1 MMIDTKNSVTYSL
14 TNDGY
19 IPTVF
24 TNRHKII
31 YLWRNS
37 GVKNVAKT
45 GELNTIVDCKNVQE
59 AFERSYAAASRYLL
73 GTKIEVLAF
82 FIFENDTDQKAKFD
96 NQIRDLINVYHG
108 SNKDEYPFYCPGKD
122 GEDNSE
128 RIENFDFTRD
138 IPKFKTIMEDYTKNE
153 ISIKKSFKYLHTSQ
167 ETYNKEGLEKLLKYK
182 KCLYNIYT
190 GSGKTTLTPH
200 MVAQICDVGDIAIFS
215 TPIVDTLMDLQSKVA
230 LYRYEKNIHL
240 ITDDDLDKSDKE
252 LLSFIE
258 EKRKNNVVLM
268 AFSVQNIR
276 YDDESNTPVRKKF
289 SFLNKLNIKLQ
300 VQDERHSQYDAKK
313 TSDVFANIKSEY
325 TLDLTATAFRLFQ
338 KYSDKYTHNQILSRD
353 IFWVLNQ
360 KKNGNVDFASFP
372 DIEIRSCDFTSNV
385 LSEETKKM
393 YSESEEFNSNKQFEV
408 VNGNFIH
415 ETALTEMMNLMINS
429 RDHDGRLVS
438 EKKNQFYIFRSDLTV
453 KDFVLIKLPEGNAEC
468 SAQERCEMFKNLM
481 TKTVKGALYK
491 TAAEFK
497 YQKNR
502 GKINDEILEEWKNDA
517 NKLGYQRV
525 VIITHDQLC
534 VGTDL
539 VPLSIVVLMDKVLS
553 PDFFLQIVGRCTR
566 IYPNKNKVNIYA
578 MVAGMN
584 INLSSMLYQVVKD
597 KSSDVSVQKEMYD
610 CIPIT
615 HYMNGNVQTI
625 SFHDAIKNN
634 HSYLSSIINGV
645 NIPTEFFVRFDSL
658 ISVLTKYVTLDKLK
672 GVVNS
677 GDTFSLN
684 NNSKTNLSTITPT
697 KNDSKSPKN
706 ELKKVAE
713 ILSCMYSMVIPL
725 LIMENHKTLDS
736 VWDGEIANKIFGKN
750 YIKLAKDV
758 LKVEELNVILNDKFN
773 NFISNISNIDM
784 TDVILSEKWFINQSF
799 LMSSGIEWATTD
811 RTEKMITLADIDPNV
826 NHIGVIN
833 GHNGLIPLMLRKKY
847 PTSKI
852 SCIEYFDH
860 FKNHLKNLNFD
871 VYSTIEDVKEDMD
884 VVVFDCKSLSGIKS
898 SGNKKSWNVRLES
911 TIEKIATH
919 GKIVGTFE
927 MPYKSLNAKT
937 SAILKSNIGK
947 MTNIHDW
954 DTDTTIFVYK
964 NDKKSS
970 MVKFSGHL
978 MLETCSF
985 DVKNFDVLPNVITKE
1000 TLSIFE
1006 KLNGT
1011 QKINKFV
1018 KVQTHNTN
1026 VKHKIDGKV
1035 TISDNKIDKNIY
1047 PIVHGTNVY
1056 RKKEDHNYVD
1066 DMRIMYTNKK
1076 HLDSDFKKFAISRG
1090 DRTNKFTII
1099 DKGFGVSHDV
1109 IYLKED
1115 AKFKFEMLEL
1125 LTSSKLFKF
1134 LMRYSRYTNFN
1145 EESVMNRILPY
1156 VKIDSNIKDVD
1167 EFLNNKFNFTNVEIQ
1182 YINSNNGG
1190 AFVGAH

>member
-1 MMIDTKNSVTYSL
+1 MMIDTSSSVTYSL
-14 TNDGY
+14 TNDGC

-45 GELNTIVDCKNVQE
+45 GELNTIVDCKSVQE

-82 FIFENDTDQKAKFD
+82 FIFENDTTQKAKFD

-108 SNKDEYPFYCPGKD
+108 SNKTEYPFYCPGKD

-128 RIENFDFTRD
+128 RIENFDFDRD
-138 IPKFKTIMEDYTKNE
+138 LPKFKTIMTDYTKNE

-167 ETYNKEGLEKLLKYK
+167 ATYNKEGLEKLLKYK

-200 MVAQICDVGDIAIFS
+200 MVSQICEVGDITIFS
-215 TPIVDTLMDLQSKVA
+215 TPIVDTLIDLQSKVA

-258 EKRKNNVVLM
+258 EKRKNNIILM

-289 SFLNKLNIKLQ
+289 NFLNKLKIKLQ

-338 KYSDKYTHNQILSRD
+338 KYSDKYTQNQILSRD

-372 DIEIRSCDFTSNV
+372 DIEIRSCDFSSNV
-385 LSEETKKM
+385 LSDEAKKM
-393 YSESEEFNSNKQFEV
+393 YNESEEFNSNKQFEV
-408 VNGNFIH
+408 TNGNFLH
-415 ETALTEMMNLMINS
+415 ENVLIEMMNLMINS
-429 RDHDGRLVS
+429 RDHNGRLVS
-438 EKKNQFYIFRSDLTV
+438 EKKNQFYIFRSDLPV
-453 KDFVLIKLPEGNAEC
+453 KDFALVKLPEGDADC

-502 GKINDEILEEWKNDA
+502 GKINDEILEEWKNEA
-517 NKLGYQRV
+517 NELGYQRV

-539 VPLSIVVLMDKVLS
+539 VPLSIVVLMDKILS

-578 MVAGMN
+578 MVSGMN
-584 INLSSMLYQVVKD
+584 INLSSMMYQVVKD

-615 HYMNGNVQTI
+615 HYMNGSVQTI
-625 SFHDAIKNN
+625 SFQDAIKNN
-634 HSYLSSIINGV
+634 HRYLSDIINGV
-645 NIPTEFFVRFDSL
+645 NIPSEFFSKFETLVP
-658 ISVLTKYVTLDKLK
+658 VLKKYVDLDKLK
-672 GVVNS
+672 GIING
-677 GDTFSLN
+677 GDLLSLN
-684 NNSKTNLSTITPT
+684 NNSKTNMPSTDT
-697 KNDSKSPKN
+697 KSGASGPKN

-713 ILSCMYSMVIPL
+713 ILSCMYSMVMPL
-725 LIMENHKTLDS
+725 VIMESHKSVET
-736 VWDGEIANKIFGKN
+736 VWDGEIANMIFTKN

-773 NFISNISNIDM
+773 NLISNLNELNMSDI
-784 TDVILSEKWFINQSF
+784 ILSEKWFVNQSF
-799 LMSSGIEWATTD
+799 LQANGIQWATVD
-811 RTEKMITLADIDPNV
+811 QSQKMIDMTNINDDV
-826 NHIGVIN
+826 KHIGVIN
-833 GHNGLIPLMLRKKY
+833 GLNGLIPLMLRDSY
-847 PTSKI
+847 PNVKI
-852 SCIEYFDH
+852 SCIEYFDY

-871 VYSTIEDVKEDMD
+871 VYSSVEDVNEKMD
-884 VVVFDCKSLSGIKS
+884 VIVFDCKSLSGVKS
-898 SGNKKSWNVRLES
+898 SGNKTSWNNRLNS
-911 TIEKIATH
+911 TIRMLSKN

-927 MPYKSLNAKT
+927 LPFKSLRAKT
-937 SAILKSNIGK
+937 SKVLKNNLKK
-947 MTNIHDW
+947 MTDIYDW
-954 DTDTTIFVYK
+954 DDNTSIFVYK
-964 NDKKSS
+964 NDKKTSK
-970 MVKFSGHL
+970 VNFGGYL
-978 MLETCSF
+978 MKQSCVF
-985 DVKNFDVLPNVITKE
+985 DVNNFSVLPNNFTSE

-1011 QKINKFV
+1011 KKIDSFV
-1018 KVQTHNTN
+1018 KVQTHHSL
-1026 VKHKIDGKV
+1026 KHKDN
-1035 TISDNKIDKNIY
+1035 TDLNKISITDEETSDNIY
-1047 PIVHGTNVY
+1047 PIVHGTNVS
-1056 RKKEDHNYVD
+1056 RKKDYHNYID
-1066 DMRIMYTNKK
+1066 NMRVLYTNKK
-1076 HLDSDFKKFAISRG
+1076 HIDQDVDKLGISRG
-1090 DRTNKFTII
+1090 DRSNIFTRIRSGI
-1099 DKGFGVSHDV
+1099 GTTHDV
-1109 IYLKED
+1109 IYIVDGGKFSFNTLK
-1115 AKFKFEMLEL
+1115 L
-1125 LTSSKLFKF
+1125 LLSSKICKF
-1134 LMRYSRYTNFN
+1134 LMKYSRYTNFN
-1145 EESVMNRILPY
+1145 EESVMNSILPY
-1156 VKIDSNIKDVD
+1156 FEIGTKIKDVD
-1167 EFLNNKFNFTNVEIQ
+1167 IYLYEKLGLNSHEIEYVE
-1182 YINSNNGG
+1182 SNYSG
-1190 AFVGAH
+1190 V